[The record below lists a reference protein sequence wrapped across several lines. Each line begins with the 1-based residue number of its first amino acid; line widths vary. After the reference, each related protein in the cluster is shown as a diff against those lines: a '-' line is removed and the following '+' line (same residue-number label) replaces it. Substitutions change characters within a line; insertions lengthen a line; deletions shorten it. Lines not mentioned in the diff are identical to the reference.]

1 MAQKYIGKVSICP
14 SGDYQAG
21 TEYKRLDVVN
31 YQGSAYIALA
41 DNTNVLPTNATYWML
56 LVATG
61 NGIASIELI
70 ETVGLVNTYR
80 ITYTNGDH
88 YDFSITN
95 GATKTSELDNDSDFV
110 SRDDAVLKEGD
121 TMTGGLTMPNGTIG
135 SRAANSTVGTNSLAV
150 GIANTVS
157 GNGSLGVGVANSVTN
172 DYAVVEGYQ
181 STVSAAY
188 SHAEGYRTT
197 VNSGAGGGHA
207 EGYQTTVN
215 TNFGPGAHAEGYVSS
230 ATSLA
235 SHAEGQ
241 STTASGVCSHAEGL
255 KTTASNAY
263 AHAEGQGTTA
273 SGVASHAEGYGTIAS
288 SLYQHVQGEY
298 NIEDRQNTYLHIV
311 GKGSSDNNRSNAHTI
326 DWAGNAWY
334 SGTIKVGGASYGD
347 TNAKELATKEYVDT
361 HGGSIDSIS
370 VNGVTQPIDQNK
382 NVNLAVPVIT
392 YSTTD
397 LEPGVSQ
404 LDTGTFYFVY
414 E

>member
-1 MAQKYIGKVSICP
+1 MAQKYIGKVSMCP

-95 GATKTSELDNDSDFV
+95 GATKTSELDNDSGFV
-110 SRDDAVLKEGD
+110 TSTEAVLKEGD

-135 SRAANSTVGTNSLAV
+135 SRAANSSVGTGSLAV
-150 GIANTVS
+150 GTTNTVS
-157 GNGSLGVGVANSVTN
+157 GNGSLGVGVSNSVTG
-172 DYAVVEGYQ
+172 DYAVAEGYQ

-188 SHAEGYRTT
+188 SHAEGYQTT
-197 VNSGAGGGHA
+197 VNSGAGGAHA

-215 TNFGPGAHAEGYVSS
+215 TNFGPGAHAEGYGSS
-230 ATSLA
+230 ATSMGA
-235 SHAEGQ
+235 HAEGQ
-241 STTASGVCSHAEGL
+241 NTTASGVCSHTEGSG
-255 KTTASNAY
+255 TTASNSY
-263 AHAEGQGTTA
+263 AHAEGQNTTA
-273 SGVASHAEGYGTIAS
+273 SGVSSHAEGYGTIAS
-288 SLYQHVQGEY
+288 SLYQHVQGQY
-298 NIEDRQNTYLHIV
+298 NVEDSQNTYLHIV
-311 GKGSSDNNRSNAHTI
+311 GKGSNDSNRSNAHTI

-334 SGTIKVGGASYGD
+334 SGTIKVGGTSYSD
-347 TNAKELATKEYVDT
+347 TNAKELATQEYVNT

-370 VNGVTQPIDQNK
+370 VNGTVQPIDQNK
-382 NVNLAVPVIT
+382 NVDLAVPQIT

-397 LEPGVSQ
+397 LEPGVSP